1 MNKVFTLL
9 FCVLVIVFYN
19 VTIFAQKN
27 AVTELPM
34 QFRGLMPAVEVTV
47 NGKGPFI
54 FAIDTGAQGTLR
66 VDSTLVEKLSLK
78 KNGEMQAGDG
88 SGQNTRTLD
97 TVGVD
102 SIKVGDLEFKNL
114 TALTRNYNTTP
125 NISHID
131 GILGFGLF
139 KEYLLTLD
147 YPDKRVRIEKGELGA
162 ANGKDIIS
170 FEQPRGTPEIELRLG
185 EQKIRARIDSG
196 NMVGGFILPTA
207 IVEKSP
213 LIGETKV
220 VGRARTVS
228 NDIEIKQA
236 RLKDSLYFGNFD
248 FAQPAV
254 TFPALGP
261 EANIGSLILR
271 EFSLTFDQKN
281 NRVKLQRTK
290 LAEEV
295 KTQIAAAPAKFEP
308 KEFVGKYG
316 ERTITA
322 EGGDLFIQRP
332 NAPKFKMAPL
342 SKDEFTLEQIPAARF
357 KFTRDEKGVV
367 TGVQVR
373 TQTGEWETAKKDS

>member
-1 MNKVFTLL
+1 M
-9 FCVLVIVFYN
+9 
-19 VTIFAQKN
+19 
-27 AVTELPM
+27 
-34 QFRGLMPAVEVTV
+34 
-47 NGKGPFI
+47 
-54 FAIDTGAQGTLR
+54 
-66 VDSTLVEKLSLK
+66 
-78 KNGEMQAGDG
+78 
-88 SGQNTRTLD
+88 
-97 TVGVD
+97 
-102 SIKVGDLEFKNL
+102 
-114 TALTRNYNTTP
+114 
-125 NISHID
+125 
-131 GILGFGLF
+131 
-139 KEYLLTLD
+139 
-147 YPDKRVRIEKGELGA
+147 
-162 ANGKDIIS
+162 
-170 FEQPRGTPEIELRLG
+170 
-185 EQKIRARIDSG
+185 RARIDSG

-213 LIGETKV
+213 LIGEIKV

-228 NDIEIKQA
+228 SDIEIKQA
-236 RLKDSLYFGNFD
+236 RLKNSLQFGHFD
-248 FAQPAV
+248 FVEPAV

-308 KEFVGKYG
+308 KEFAGKYG
-316 ERTITA
+316 DRTITA

-357 KFTRDEKGVV
+357 KFMRDEKGVV